1 MSPETY
7 YIFKSK
13 IGHFLKRSHLI
24 ISVKICYFV
33 FLRWIH
39 PNLSEFF
46 NFFYFIIIIFVI
58 LPSFQNGLYFF
69 SIICGSRVIM
79 VLIPKFCG
87 NPGVD
92 EFDQNRPKWYQ
103 NCDSEYQKSLFC
115 NFKD

>member
-1 MSPETY
+1 MKKKV
-7 YIFKSK
+7 FDN
-13 IGHFLKRSHLI
+13 GFHFCL
-24 ISVKICYFV
+24 C
-33 FLRWIH
+33 
-39 PNLSEFF
+39 
-46 NFFYFIIIIFVI
+46 
-58 LPSFQNGLYFF
+58 FQNGLYFF